1 MPQRFYPAVIERG
14 EHGAVGV
21 WFPDFPGCVTTASDM
36 RSAIERAAQVL
47 ALHIDGMIEDGQ
59 ALPESRSVERLRAE
73 EPEWMDGALLALI
86 PVEVSGKALRVNI
99 SLDEGLLSLIDRAA
113 ARAGQTRSA
122 FLANAARE
130 RIKEMG

>member
-1 MPQRFYPAVIERG
+1 MTEAAYIATIQDENGVIG
-14 EHGAVGV
+14 IS
-21 WFPDFPGCVTTASDM
+21 FPDFPGCVTTASGM
-36 RSAIERAAQVL
+36 RSAIERGAQVL
-47 ALHIDGMIEDGQ
+47 ALHIDGMIEDGEP
-59 ALPESRSVERLRAE
+59 LPEPRSVERLRAD

-113 ARAGQTRSA
+113 ARGGQTRSG
-122 FLANAARE
+122 FLASAARE

>member
-1 MPQRFYPAVIERG
+1 MAEAAYIAALHSENGVI
-14 EHGAVGV
+14 GV
-21 WFPDFPGCVTTASDM
+21 SFPDFLGCVTTASDM
-36 RSAIERAAQVL
+36 RSAIERGAQVL

-59 ALPESRSVERLRAE
+59 ALPEPRSVERLRAE

-113 ARAGQTRSA
+113 ARAGQTRSG

-130 RIKEMG
+130 RIKEIG